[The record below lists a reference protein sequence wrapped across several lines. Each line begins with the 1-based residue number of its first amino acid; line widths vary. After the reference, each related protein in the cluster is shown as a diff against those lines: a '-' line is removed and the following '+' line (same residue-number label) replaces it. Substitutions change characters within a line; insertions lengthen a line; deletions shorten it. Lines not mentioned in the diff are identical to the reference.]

1 MGTIL
6 SLTGTYQDKLG
17 LVVSTTWQTMA
28 IADNLNLNSQ
38 TAEPALG
45 LIVSARC
52 TSTGRVKICK
62 LATKSPRSWSTS
74 SIRVL
79 T

>member
-6 SLTGTYQDKLG
+6 SLTGTYQDKLC

-28 IADNLNLNSQ
+28 IADNLIFNSQ

-45 LIVSARC
+45 LIVSAR
-52 TSTGRVKICK
+52 
-62 LATKSPRSWSTS
+62 
-74 SIRVL
+74 
-79 T
+79 